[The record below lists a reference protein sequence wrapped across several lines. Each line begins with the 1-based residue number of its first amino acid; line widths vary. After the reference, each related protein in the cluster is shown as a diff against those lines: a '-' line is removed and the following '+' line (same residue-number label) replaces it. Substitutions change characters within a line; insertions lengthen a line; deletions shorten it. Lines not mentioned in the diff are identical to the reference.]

1 MLSQEAILALAPDPA
16 SVKAGQGL
24 AVPGK
29 WVEHGANDAAA
40 WGLCQGSGKTPYRTQ
55 IDLAGPAFKC
65 SCPSRKFPCKHAIG
79 LMLLL
84 AKGGDRS
91 DAAPDWVREW
101 LESRGEKQANV
112 AKKAAATPYDP
123 AKEST
128 KRAKRLATTAQ
139 QLPELR
145 RWMEDLVAGGLA
157 SLAGEGYGVFD
168 EQARRMVD
176 AKAPGIARLLS
187 DLAGSVGSGKDW
199 DRRAAEQLGR
209 IMLLIDAVE
218 KADALPEPLR
228 RDVEAAVGIPV
239 PAAELAAL
247 SPWPTP
253 MQCFA
258 QTTEVE
264 DNLRMQRSWLIGE
277 DGAGVGVAI
286 TQVMHYAHGA
296 TAMDAR
302 LLVGRSYADLR
313 PHPGSGWRSGLPAG
327 DVTHEPVK
335 AWHTL
340 ESFTALLDRWASL
353 LAANPWAERLC
364 APVREVRLVTT
375 DAVTYL
381 VDANGAAVP
390 LTTGDEE
397 RWQLLVGTG
406 GAAANVAV
414 EVSLTGFRC
423 LGVLPPASAQAKE
436 AA

>member
-24 AVPGK
+24 ATPAK
-29 WVEHGANDAAA
+29 WVESGANDAAA

-84 AKGGDRS
+84 AKGGGRS
-91 DAAPDWVREW
+91 DATPDWVQEW
-101 LESRGEKQANV
+101 LDSRGEKQAKV
-112 AKKAAATPYDP
+112 AKKVAATPYDP
-123 AKEST
+123 AKEQA

-168 EQARRMVD
+168 EQARRMID
-176 AKAPGIARLLS
+176 AKAPGIARLLG
-187 DLAGSVGSGKDW
+187 DLAGTVGSGKDW

-218 KADALPEPLR
+218 RADALPEPLR

-239 PAAELAAL
+239 SAAELASL

-264 DNLRMQRSWLIGE
+264 DNLRMQRSWLIGG
-277 DGAGVGVAI
+277 DHSI

-327 DVTHEPVK
+327 DAANEPVT
-335 AWHTL
+335 AWHSL
-340 ESFTALLDRWASL
+340 GSFGELLDQWSSL

-364 APVREVRLVTT
+364 APVRDVRLV
-375 DAVTYL
+375 AAGSKPHL
-381 VDANGAAVP
+381 VDVNNAAVR
-390 LTTGDEE
+390 LKSGSED
-397 RWQLLVGTG
+397 RWQLLASTG
-406 GAAANVAV
+406 GAASTIAV

-423 LGVLPPASAQAKE
+423 LGVLPHPRVQTKG